1 MTVSLHDDEAPFSL
15 PPGYA
20 LHLLV
25 VEDDAA
31 LSHTLVQALRT
42 HHPAVHVITS
52 SSVEQALGTL
62 QAYAMNLIVTDIHL
76 PGVQG
81 ITFIRR
87 LWERGWHGAVIVM
100 SGDGIEAIAETP
112 ELLQISG
119 VLAKPFEL
127 TALVAAVGVTLKTN
141 PSQYPEERKAYA
153 FD

>member
-1 MTVSLHDDEAPFSL
+1 MTVSIHDDEAPFSL
-15 PPGYA
+15 PPEYA
-20 LHLLV
+20 LHLLL

-31 LSHTLVQALRT
+31 LSHALVQTLRT

-112 ELLQISG
+112 ELLQISA

-127 TALVAAVGVTLKTN
+127 TALMAAAGVALKSI
-141 PSQYPEERKAYA
+141 PSQYPEERKDYA

>member
-1 MTVSLHDDEAPFSL
+1 MAF
-15 PPGYA
+15 
-20 LHLLV
+20 
-25 VEDDAA
+25 
-31 LSHTLVQALRT
+31 
-42 HHPAVHVITS
+42 
-52 SSVEQALGTL
+52 
-62 QAYAMNLIVTDIHL
+62 MNLIVTDIHL

-87 LWERGWHGAVIVM
+87 LSERGWHGAVIVM

-127 TALVAAVGVTLKTN
+127 TALVAAVGVAVKN
-141 PSQYPEERKAYA
+141 IPSQYPEERKDYA